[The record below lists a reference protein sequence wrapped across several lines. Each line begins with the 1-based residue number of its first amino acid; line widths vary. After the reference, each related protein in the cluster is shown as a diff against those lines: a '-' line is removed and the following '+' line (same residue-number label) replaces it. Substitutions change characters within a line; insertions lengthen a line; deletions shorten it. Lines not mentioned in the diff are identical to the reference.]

1 MYSLPHFK
9 EQDDDRILAFMR
21 ENPFAVVIATGANGR
36 PEATQVP
43 LLIKTTESG
52 EIILTGHVMKKSDHH
67 TALRHARE
75 ALVIFTGAHAYVSAS
90 WYVDEMSASTW
101 NYMTVHAR
109 GDVVFR
115 DEPGTIEA
123 VRELTDH
130 YEGQHNKAS
139 FGRLPVD
146 YIQNLA
152 KAIDGFDIHVRS
164 LEHVFKLSQNRSQA
178 SRENIITE
186 LNKRPDSPSQE
197 IAKEIRSRIH
207 EPPK

>member
-1 MYSLPHFK
+1 M
-9 EQDDDRILAFMR
+9 
-21 ENPFAVVIATGANGR
+21 
-36 PEATQVP
+36 
-43 LLIKTTESG
+43 
-52 EIILTGHVMKKSDHH
+52 
-67 TALRHARE
+67 
-75 ALVIFTGAHAYVSAS
+75 IFTGAHAYVSAS

-115 DEPGTIEA
+115 DEPGTVEA

-139 FGRLPVD
+139 FGRLPAD

-152 KAIDGFDIHVRS
+152 KAIDGFDIHVSS
-164 LEHVFKLSQNRSQA
+164 LEHVFKAQPEPVAGIQ
-178 SRENIITE
+178 ENIITE
-186 LNKRPDSPSQE
+186 LNKRTDSPSQE

-207 EPPK
+207 EPRK